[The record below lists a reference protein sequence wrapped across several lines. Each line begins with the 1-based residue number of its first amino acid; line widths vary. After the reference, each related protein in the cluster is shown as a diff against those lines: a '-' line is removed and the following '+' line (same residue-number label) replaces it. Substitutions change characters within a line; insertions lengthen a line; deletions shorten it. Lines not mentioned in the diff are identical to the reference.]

1 MADFVGWLGQR
12 AGLELNVW
20 NLHELVESR
29 SRIMYE
35 PWDSTMTRE
44 RAAKALSL
52 ARMAVGI
59 LAAFPSLQPSGS

>member
-1 MADFVGWLGQR
+1 MADFIGWLGQR

-35 PWDSTMTRE
+35 PWTR
-44 RAAKALSL
+44 R
-52 ARMAVGI
+52 
-59 LAAFPSLQPSGS
+59 